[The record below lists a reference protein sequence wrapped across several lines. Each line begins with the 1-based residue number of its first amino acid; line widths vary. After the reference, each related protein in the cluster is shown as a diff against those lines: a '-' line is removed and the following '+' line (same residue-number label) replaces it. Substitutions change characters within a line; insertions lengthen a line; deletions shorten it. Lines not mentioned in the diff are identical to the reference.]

1 MSLDVREVHRIAALA
16 RLRLDAEQERRFAGQ
31 LSEVVEYIDQLGALV
46 SGSGVAVAAAAPREA
61 ADEVV
66 EGLERDRFL
75 ANAPASQ
82 GPFLLVPQVI
92 GSGDA

>member
-31 LSEVVEYIDQLGALV
+31 LSEIVDYIDRLGAFA
-46 SGSGVAVAAAAPREA
+46 GAGGEPVAGALPREA
-61 ADEVV
+61 PDEVA
-66 EGLERDRFL
+66 ESLERERFL
-75 ANAPASQ
+75 ANAPASE
-82 GPFLLVPQVI
+82 GPFLAVPQII